1 MNWMNEDLQKELVW
15 AFGTVVG
22 FIIFLFLGG
31 INEVSEIVIS
41 VGAFLLSWSV
51 MSFSLKKYGPNNDS
65 GKELENEMKWFAAI
79 LILFLTIMTIIGK
92 TDSELELSYSLYASL
107 VFGYTLIWIIRSS
120 AIKYFN

>member
-1 MNWMNEDLQKELVW
+1 MNEDLQKELIW
-15 AFGTVVG
+15 AFGTLVV
-22 FIIFLFLGG
+22 FIIFLLLGG
-31 INEVSEIVIS
+31 INEVSEIAIS

-51 MSFSLKKYGPNNDS
+51 MSFSLKKYAPNNDS

>member
-1 MNWMNEDLQKELVW
+1 MNGDLQKELIW
-15 AFGTVVG
+15 ALGTLVV
-22 FIIFLFLGG
+22 FIIFLLLGG
-31 INEVSEIVIS
+31 IDEVSQIVIP

-51 MSFSLKKYGPNNDS
+51 MSFFLKKYIPNNQS
-65 GKELENEMKWFAAI
+65 GKGLENEMKWFATI

-92 TDSELELSYSLYASL
+92 IDGELELSYSLYASL